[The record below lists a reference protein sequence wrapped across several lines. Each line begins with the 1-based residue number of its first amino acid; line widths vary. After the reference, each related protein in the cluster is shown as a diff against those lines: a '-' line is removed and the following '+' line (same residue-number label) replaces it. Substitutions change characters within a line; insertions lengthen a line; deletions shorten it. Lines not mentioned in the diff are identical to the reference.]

1 MPLGWRWAGGWAV
14 VIGGRGTTAAA
25 VATAAA
31 PSRGGGGCL
40 ECLQDVVRAL
50 SMGSC
55 LTAEQPPAAAM
66 AGHGGKAGEGRRRE
80 DEALG
85 RIAGSGVGNAAC
97 LFTRQGR
104 KGTNQDA
111 MVVWEV
117 YTCFPPL
124 RSPFLLYEFVY
135 LSFSFLINH
144 V

>member
-1 MPLGWRWAGGWAV
+1 LAGRLRSTPG
-14 VIGGRGTTAAA
+14 GTTAAA
-25 VATAAA
+25 VATATATA

-55 LTAEQPPAAAM
+55 LTAEQRPAAA
-66 AGHGGKAGEGRRRE
+66 ALKAGEDRRE
-80 DEALG
+80 EDAPG
-85 RIAGSGVGNAAC
+85 WIAGNGVGNAAC

-117 YTCFPPL
+117 CVWNK
-124 RSPFLLYEFVY
+124 YEQLTRYFE
-135 LSFSFLINH
+135 LE
-144 V
+144 